1 MDKGYQVDIFNGE
14 RFFLKENE
22 QTDILIDKN
31 NQDANRKIENLMERS

>member
-31 NQDANRKIENLMERS
+31 NQDANKKIENLMERS

>member
-14 RFFLKENE
+14 RFFLKEIE

-31 NQDANRKIENLMERS
+31 NQDANKKIENLMERS